1 MLEAI
6 VKPKR
11 VEKRPWIMLII
22 GFIYASLSLIL
33 VKIFFARDTILS
45 EYAGMIVVTFCV
57 MFSLPF
63 MYSIIKREE
72 IEDEEEPD
80 ESLMSV
86 IRIHKDAIYAF
97 MWLFLGF
104 IIAFSLFNIVL
115 NDSNLF
121 NAQIETYCII
131 NSGGNIEDCVFEN
144 SLKND
149 LQTGA
154 SVHGVAR
161 FLSILENNIYV
172 MMFTLLFSLIFG
184 AGAIFIL
191 AWNASVIAAAIGIFS
206 RYEIQGIPCG
216 ILRYMIHGGPEIA
229 AYFITAL
236 AGGIFGTGAIR
247 NGFNN
252 KKFYR
257 VVQSTII
264 LLFISIVLL
273 ILSGLMEVYF
283 TPKIMNILTKLKIC

>member
-6 VKPKR
+6 IKPKNA
-11 VEKRPWIMLII
+11 EKRPWIMMII
-22 GFIYASLSLIL
+22 GFIYASLSLVF

-45 EYAGMIVVTFCV
+45 EYSGMLVVTFCV

-63 MYSIIKREE
+63 MYFIIKREE
-72 IEDEEEPD
+72 LEDEEEED
-80 ESLMSV
+80 ESLLNV
-86 IRIHKDAIYAF
+86 IKIHKDALYAF

-104 IIAFSLFNIVL
+104 IIAFSLFNIIL
-115 NDSNLF
+115 QDSGLF
-121 NAQIETYCII
+121 NAQLETYCII
-131 NSGGNIEDCVFEN
+131 NHGGNIENCVLEN
-144 SLKND
+144 SINN
-149 LQTGA
+149 QAHTGA
-154 SVHGVAR
+154 SIKGIGK

-191 AWNASVIAAAIGIFS
+191 AWNASVISAAIGIFAN
-206 RYEIQGIPCG
+206 YEIKGIPCG

-229 AYFITAL
+229 AYFVTAL
-236 AGGIFGTGAIR
+236 AGGIFGVGAIR

-257 VVQSTII
+257 VIQSTII
-264 LLFISIVLL
+264 LLFIAIVLL
-273 ILSGLMEVYF
+273 IVSGLVEVYF
-283 TPKIMNILTKLKIC
+283 TPKIMSILTRISVC